1 MTDIK
6 KKLSQ
11 EILKKMEARLLMR
24 YHTGRHDIKISK
36 KPTQ

>member
-11 EILKKMEARLLMR
+11 EILKKNGSWIVDE
-24 YHTGRHDIKISK
+24 ISHW
-36 KPTQ
+36 